1 MEVFALNLVFAFE
14 RKYVYFC
21 LISNKSEED
30 RKCQGLTDRS
40 GVQRS
45 MNVLC
50 NVSQTPPDTTS
61 KHAVLFHNKLSDMRG
76 SRFFCWGGGGVEG

>member
-1 MEVFALNLVFAFE
+1 MQRCGSFFIQNLKFE
-14 RKYVYFC
+14 CSFRTFEKIRLFFF
-21 LISNKSEED
+21 LISDKSEEV

-50 NVSQTPPDTTS
+50 NVNQTPPDTTS
-61 KHAVLFHNKLSDMRG
+61 KHAVLFHY
-76 SRFFCWGGGGVEG
+76 

>member
-1 MEVFALNLVFAFE
+1 MFI
-14 RKYVYFC
+14 YFC

-61 KHAVLFHNKLSDMRG
+61 KHAVLFHNKLIDMRG
-76 SRFFCWGGGGVEG
+76 SRFFCWGGGGGLRDNFL